1 LDTHVLIPNS
11 IFFIHLML
19 RNKRK
24 GHQKVSRG
32 EKTIGRPYSSHK
44 KVNIVS
50 MSLSSREVFNDG
62 DVSQFTCY

>member
-1 LDTHVLIPNS
+1 
-11 IFFIHLML
+11 ML

-32 EKTIGRPYSSHK
+32 EKTIGRPYSNHK
-44 KVNIVS
+44 KVNICVNEFVS
-50 MSLSSREVFNDG
+50 QEVFNDG

>member
-1 LDTHVLIPNS
+1 
-11 IFFIHLML
+11 ML